1 MSALAE
7 LNANKN
13 IVLKN
18 KARNTGPP
26 TNYILTTIEETNFYV
41 VRGGHPQGK
50 IIRRNVIVHRLLMS
64 QPPRI

>member
-26 TNYILTTIEETNFYV
+26 TSDILTTIEETNFYV
-41 VRGGHPQGK
+41 VRGGHPQ
-50 IIRRNVIVHRLLMS
+50 
-64 QPPRI
+64 